1 MYVRTDFDVAL
12 KYAKIVYADAISD
25 TTADFVKRTLPTDLG
40 IVADL
45 TKADFNQLFRA
56 EVW

>member
-1 MYVRTDFDVAL
+1 MYIRTDFDAAL

-25 TTADFVKRTLPTDLG
+25 ASADFVKRTLPTDLG
-40 IVADL
+40 IVPDL
-45 TKADFNQLFRA
+45 SKADFNQFLRA